1 MSGEIVTQRI
11 LFGIVIGGMLGCAL
25 GVLASVAFAY
35 LHQFHPGLAK
45 YQRDLWSL
53 GAIFLAIM
61 VAPISGSIGVL
72 LGALLMYFR
81 TRRAQKRD
89 A

>member
-1 MSGEIVTQRI
+1 MI
-11 LFGIVIGGMLGCAL
+11 
-25 GVLASVAFAY
+25 
-35 LHQFHPGLAK
+35 
-45 YQRDLWSL
+45 
-53 GAIFLAIM
+53 
-61 VAPISGSIGVL
+61 APIGGSIGVL

>member
-1 MSGEIVTQRI
+1 MLQRI
-11 LFGIVIGGMLGCAL
+11 LFGIVIGGMLGC
-25 GVLASVAFAY
+25 VLSIFVSVVLAY
-35 LHQFHPGLAK
+35 LHQFHPGHANF
-45 YQRDLWSL
+45 QRELWSL
-53 GAIFLAIM
+53 GAIFLAM
-61 VAPISGSIGVL
+61 LLAPVGGGIGVL